1 MSQVAQMTSPVFG
14 AESVVLGAT
23 PIKTT
28 TTLRMRKRLFSP
40 ASAPAV
46 FATPALTPP
55 STPISVT
62 IATEQGTL
70 VQYKVP
76 ETNPRGNT
84 LGVLMSRTTATSSTV
99 DVVWTDDGSKEAIVL
114 PF

>member
-1 MSQVAQMTSPVFG
+1 MLG
-14 AESVVLGAT
+14 AASVVLGAT

-46 FATPALTPP
+46 FATPAPTPP

-76 ETNPRGNT
+76 GANPRDTT
-84 LGVLMSRTTATSSTV
+84 LEVLLSRTTATSTTV
-99 DVVWTDDGSKEAIVL
+99 DIVWTDDGSKETLDPTVL
-114 PF
+114 